1 MSTNKIYVQV
11 AGLGGAVLSTFLADS
26 IEKMLPWLV
35 VMTAL
40 IMCDLIA
47 GVCKAWKLGERV
59 TINRAIR
66 DTTAKACTYYSGVV
80 FACFFQVATSD
91 DTEWCEIAAK
101 IFSAVEGVS
110 ILRNIF
116 QWHGYNLDGKGL
128 LALVLHRIFGGE
140 KQDIKE
146 LIKNKE
152 DDRKEI
158 DS

>member
-1 MSTNKIYVQV
+1 MGTNKIYVQV

-26 IEKMLPWLV
+26 IDKMLPWLV

-116 QWHGYNLDGKGL
+116 QWHGYNLDGKAL
-128 LALVLHRIFGGE
+128 LSMILHRIFGGNRE
-140 KQDIKE
+140 DYNGVVKDKE
-146 LIKNKE
+146 FENKNK
-152 DDRKEI
+152 I
-158 DS
+158 

>member
-1 MSTNKIYVQV
+1 MRESKIYVQV

-80 FACFFQVATSD
+80 FACFFQAATSD

-116 QWHGYNLDGKGL
+116 QWHGYNLDGKML
-128 LALVLHRIFGGE
+128 LSLTLHRIFGGNRE
-140 KQDIKE
+140 DYNGVVKDKE
-146 LIKNKE
+146 IEDKNK
-152 DDRKEI
+152 I
-158 DS
+158 

>member
-1 MSTNKIYVQV
+1 MKDSKIYVQV

-80 FACFFQVATSD
+80 FACFFQVATAD
-91 DTEWCEIAAK
+91 DTEWCEIASK

-116 QWHGYNLDGKGL
+116 QWHGYNLDGKAL
-128 LALVLHRIFGGE
+128 LSMILHRIFGGNRE
-140 KQDIKE
+140 DYNGVVKDKE
-146 LIKNKE
+146 LEDKNK
-152 DDRKEI
+152 I
-158 DS
+158 

>member
-1 MSTNKIYVQV
+1 MSTNKTYVQV

-116 QWHGYNLDGKGL
+116 QWHGYNLDGKAL
-128 LALVLHRIFGGE
+128 LSMILHRIFGGNRE
-140 KQDIKE
+140 DFNGVVKDKE
-146 LIKNKE
+146 LEDKNK
-152 DDRKEI
+152 I
-158 DS
+158 

>member
-116 QWHGYNLDGKGL
+116 QWHGYNLDGKAL
-128 LALVLHRIFGGE
+128 LSMILHRIFGGNRE
-140 KQDIKE
+140 DFNGVVKDKE
-146 LIKNKE
+146 LEDKNK
-152 DDRKEI
+152 I
-158 DS
+158 

>member
-1 MSTNKIYVQV
+1 MKNRIYVHISGISS
-11 AGLGGAVLSTFLADS
+11 AALSVFFADS

-59 TINRAIR
+59 SINRAIR

-80 FACFFQVATSD
+80 FACFFQVATAD

-116 QWHGYNLDGKGL
+116 QWHGYNLDGNGL

-146 LIKNKE
+146 LIKPNE
-152 DDRKEI
+152 DDRKGV

>member
-1 MSTNKIYVQV
+1 MSESKIYVQV
-11 AGLGGAVLSTFLADS
+11 AGLGGAVLSTFIADS

-116 QWHGYNLDGKGL
+116 QWHGYNLDGKAL
-128 LALVLHRIFGGE
+128 LSMILHRIFGGNRE
-140 KQDIKE
+140 DFNGVVKDKE
-146 LIKNKE
+146 LEDKNK
-152 DDRKEI
+152 I
-158 DS
+158 

>member
-1 MSTNKIYVQV
+1 MRESKIYVQV

-116 QWHGYNLDGKGL
+116 QWHGYNLDGKAL
-128 LALVLHRIFGGE
+128 LSMILHRIFGGNRE
-140 KQDIKE
+140 DYNGVVKDKE
-146 LIKNKE
+146 LEDKNK
-152 DDRKEI
+152 I
-158 DS
+158 

>member
-1 MSTNKIYVQV
+1 MKESKIYVQV
-11 AGLGGAVLSTFLADS
+11 AGLGGAVLSTFLAGS

-140 KQDIKE
+140 KNDFSKIIK
-146 LIKNKE
+146 KE
-152 DDRKEI
+152 DEEN
-158 DS
+158 S

>member
-1 MSTNKIYVQV
+1 MRDNKIYVQV

-116 QWHGYNLDGKGL
+116 QWHGYNLDGKAL
-128 LALVLHRIFGGE
+128 LSMILHRIFGGNRE
-140 KQDIKE
+140 DYNGVVKDKE
-146 LIKNKE
+146 LEDKNK
-152 DDRKEI
+152 I
-158 DS
+158 